1 MRKKIFRIDSSVP
14 DKEVMDALKLFMD
27 GKEIVDIIKHPFAE
41 NGFRTWL
48 VKYKD

>member
-1 MRKKIFRIDSSVP
+1 MKKKIFRIDSGVS

-27 GKEIVDIIKHPFAE
+27 GKEIVDIIKHLNAE

>member
-1 MRKKIFRIDSSVP
+1 MRKRIFRIDSSVS

-27 GKEIVDIIKHPFAE
+27 GKEIADIIKHLNAE